1 MNDSVVKKSTKARTP
16 LAVST
21 VFNYSEAVNGAVM
34 AWVNGYLRNSDFS
47 QNTAAWNHF
56 MNGLPTLIAGIV
68 KEVEGK

>member
-1 MNDSVVKKSTKARTP
+1 MTGKTTKPRSP
-16 LAVST
+16 LAETVVS
-21 VFNYSEAVNGAVM
+21 NYSEAVNGAVM

-47 QNTAAWNHF
+47 QNTPAWNHF